1 MPSGRTI
8 LERRSSQHG
17 PMYPK
22 TTKPML
28 SSLIPERYLL
38 QFNFR
43 FLSAFIPFL
52 VERQLLTAESST
64 GNFRQRINSQHVNAN
79 ELGVLEHFRYHV
91 DSERVV

>member
-1 MPSGRTI
+1 
-8 LERRSSQHG
+8 
-17 PMYPK
+17 
-22 TTKPML
+22 ML

-52 VERQLLTAESST
+52 IERQLLTAESST
-64 GNFRQRINSQHVNAN
+64 GNFRQRISSQHRPAVNAN